1 MDCSFL
7 SWHVVFQDIFSLDYQ
22 QLQSIYI
29 LISIIFIQS
38 EIIYVPFPSHCC
50 PCSQQLECLPTCVF
64 VSILGLVPFKT
75 FYPITPEP
83 ECCGRGQTGGTY
95 VKLLSELITND
106 FTKWKWAT
114 CNKIVLW
121 KDSAQKRT
129 TWRKFHNWA
138 QTLSDDRHLLQNAKH
153 NDD

>member
-1 MDCSFL
+1 MMST
-7 SWHVVFQDIFSLDYQ
+7 
-22 QLQSIYI
+22 
-29 LISIIFIQS
+29 IFIQS

-83 ECCGRGQTGGTY
+83 ERCGRGQTGGTY

-114 CNKIVLW
+114 CNKIVLL
-121 KDSAQKRT
+121 KQSALKRT
-129 TWRKFHNWA
+129 NENQLPLDKNSSIGHRLFWDSW
-138 QTLSDDRHLLQNAKH
+138 DRHLLQNAKH
-153 NDD
+153 NDNKLINWYVSFTLCKSVV